1 MEYKKRPVKR
11 KMIIVLCAIVLL
23 VVLSYALINTQ
34 LSPALIKIA
43 ETRVQAEATKAM
55 YSAVLSCLNESD
67 SEGKFVDIRQTQEQ
81 VYYIEVNNGELN
93 QFAANC
99 ADLAQ
104 QNLEEI
110 GKQGVDLPAG
120 TALGIPLLAGTGPML
135 RMTFSP
141 EGAIQTSFS
150 TEFRSAGINQT
161 LHRIL
166 LKLTARVVIILPS
179 SARVCTVELQMPV
192 AEHIIVGKVPNTYT
206 DVNNE
211 EDMLNL
217 IPTE

>member
-1 MEYKKRPVKR
+1 MEYRKRPARR
-11 KMIIVLCAIVLL
+11 KIALVILAIVVLL
-23 VVLSYALINTQ
+23 ALAYAFLNAQ
-34 LSPALIKIA
+34 LTPALAKMA

-55 YSAVLSCLNESD
+55 YAAVLSCLND
-67 SEGKFVDIRQTQEQ
+67 GGDTQFVDIRQTQEQ
-81 VYYIEVNNGELN
+81 VYYVGVNNGALN
-93 QFAANC
+93 RFAANC
-99 ADLAQ
+99 AALAQ
-104 QNLEEI
+104 KDLSDI
-110 GKQGVDLPAG
+110 GKQGMDLPIG
-120 TALGIPLLAGTGPML
+120 TVIGVPLLAGTGPVL

-141 EGAIQTSFS
+141 EGAIQTNFS
-150 TEFRSAGINQT
+150 TEFRTAGINQT

-179 SARVCTVELQMPV
+179 NARVCTVELQMPV